1 MEYVFDQ
8 GRSYATHSI
17 VEKYMS
23 KSLDIMSKTF
33 ERNLL
38 LSPANQTL
46 LQVMH
51 PVLWVQ
57 AIHMS
62 ETVMNPVLV
71 YGQNFATYVVV
82 SIFIS
87 LTCLL

>member
-23 KSLDIMSKTF
+23 KSMETLSRTF
-33 ERNLL
+33 ERQLL
-38 LSPANQTL
+38 TSPANQTL
-46 LQVMH
+46 LQNMH
-51 PVLWVQ
+51 PTFWVQ
-57 AIHMS
+57 SIHLT
-62 ETVMNPVLV
+62 ETILNPVLV

-82 SIFIS
+82 SIS
-87 LTCLL
+87 